1 MESTLQAESSKQQK
15 HDQKILEALK
25 ISLRKDIVSW
35 VSLKLLSS
43 VNLDNDTV
51 LAFSTVRRDQN
62 GSTAVI
68 MSCLSSESMTSDVPP
83 LFLGLSSAEVNCG
96 VFATARG
103 LQLYAIGDSDG
114 SITLYSCT
122 QQKVVLAE
130 LNNTDN
136 RSRPV
141 LKIIHSPY
149 QKETYSSRVCFWVA
163 YPGLIEQIT
172 CTVVDDSV
180 SQFVRTISLTY
191 DEAEFGRFNH
201 FEVPSCT
208 AVTVRFLR
216 TLTSHGSHI
225 LHNVDDRLS
234 IW

>member
-1 MESTLQAESSKQQK
+1 MESTLLAESSKQQK

-96 VFATARG
+96 V
-103 LQLYAIGDSDG
+103 
-114 SITLYSCT
+114 
-122 QQKVVLAE
+122 
-130 LNNTDN
+130 
-136 RSRPV
+136 SR
-141 LKIIHSPY
+141 
-149 QKETYSSRVCFWVA
+149 
-163 YPGLIEQIT
+163 
-172 CTVVDDSV
+172 
-180 SQFVRTISLTY
+180 
-191 DEAEFGRFNH
+191 
-201 FEVPSCT
+201 
-208 AVTVRFLR
+208 
-216 TLTSHGSHI
+216 
-225 LHNVDDRLS
+225 
-234 IW
+234 